1 MSALAENTAVDG
13 SPSHPFKGRVTQL
26 HVLRAEWTKLWSLR
40 STRWTLL
47 VSFIGM
53 AGLGPLIAAIQM
65 GRWDQLSASDRL
77 TYDAINTAVGGF
89 NLAQLAIAVLGVLVI
104 TGEYSTG
111 MIRSSLMAV
120 PKRLPVLWAKVV
132 VYGAITFVLMLV
144 ASLISFFAVQ
154 AIVTQ
159 HHVQHSIGDP
169 GALRTVVGAALYMTV
184 LAVMCVGIG
193 AILRNTAAGI
203 AAYVALLFVLP
214 GIVAILPASINHSVS
229 KYLPLNAGTTVA
241 NHRFDSPFH
250 LSVWGGFALFGAY
263 AAVAVIAGALM
274 LMRRDA

>member
-1 MSALAENTAVDG
+1 M
-13 SPSHPFKGRVTQL
+13 
-26 HVLRAEWTKLWSLR
+26 LRAEWTKLWSLR

-53 AGLGPLIAAIQM
+53 AGLGPLVAAIQM
-65 GRWDQLSASDRL
+65 GRWDQLSPGDRL

-104 TGEYSTG
+104 SGEYSTG

-120 PKRLPVLWAKVV
+120 PTRLPVLWAKLV

-169 GALRTVVGAALYMTV
+169 GALRTVIGAALYMTV

-203 AAYVALLFVLP
+203 AVLSRSCSCCP
-214 GIVAILPASINHSVS
+214 GSSRSCPRAS
-229 KYLPLNAGTTVA
+229 TT
-241 NHRFDSPFH
+241 RYRSTC
-250 LSVWGGFALFGAY
+250 
-263 AAVAVIAGALM
+263 
-274 LMRRDA
+274 R